1 MKYFNYIFNLTRFAY
16 HHNPLLYLSLIVSVL
31 SVCIELLAMTSLLP
45 LFELVSGNTPSKE
58 SLVAKSLDF
67 LGVSQTAKSFFLVFL
82 SLLMIRVLTQLSAQS
97 LSQYLG
103 RRVLAQLASRAFA
116 QIVRTMSVAE
126 INKKSIGHYI
136 SLAGDESF
144 RASMLVISLAQFV
157 SISLLATFY
166 YVAIAVYSVNVA
178 LAVLL
183 FLMTTLV
190 LLSGVFRASH
200 RLGGRQIDESR
211 QASSVFLD
219 SLNNLKAVRAFS
231 AEDYVVSLYRS
242 MMYRYTRTLFLVD
255 EMALVSRLVPV
266 LILLAASSLFVL
278 FTAFSLENKDI
289 AFVITMTIFLM
300 RFFPVVGQGLNVL
313 MKIISDAKAG
323 RDVTEIIGE
332 DWLDEFQSTEKLDDI
347 NDIEFKKVSFS
358 YTGNSEKAIF
368 HDLSLKFV
376 KGKSYALVGKS
387 GAGKSTLTDLLLRF
401 YPPTSGN
408 ILVNDM
414 PINRLSSS
422 DVRSKILLVS
432 QEPAIFDDTVFNN
445 ITLGMQSSLE
455 AVMVACKTANIHEVI
470 EAMPDKYNTRLQYQ
484 GKNLSGGQRQRIA
497 IARAVLRQP
506 DVLILDE
513 STSALDKKTQALIL
527 ENIFEKYSNK
537 ILIVVTHDPYVMD
550 LVDQIVDFTSISHA
564 KK

>member
-1 MKYFNYIFNLTRFAY
+1 
-16 HHNPLLYLSLIVSVL
+16 
-31 SVCIELLAMTSLLP
+31 MTSLLP

-58 SLVAKSLDF
+58 SLIAKSLEF

-82 SLLMIRVLTQLSAQS
+82 GLLMIRVLTQLSAQS

-103 RRVLAQLASRAFA
+103 RRVLAQLASRAFS

-166 YVAIAVYSVNVA
+166 YVAIAVYSVNVS

-289 AFVITMTIFLM
+289 AFVVTMTIFLM

-332 DWLDEFQSTEKLDDI
+332 DWLDEFQSPERLDDI
-347 NDIEFKKVSFS
+347 NDIEFKRVSFS

-368 HDLSLKFV
+368 HDLSLKFA

-401 YPPTSGN
+401 YPPTSGD
-408 ILVNDM
+408 ILVNNM
-414 PINRLSSS
+414 PINLLSSS

-455 AVMVACKTANIHEVI
+455 AVMAACKTANIHEVI

-550 LVDQIVDFTSISHA
+550 LVDQVIDFTSISHA